1 MITINESTLAGL
13 MPQTEPLPIY
23 LNDHL
28 AGATA
33 GLELFRRAAASVPP
47 QHRDAL
53 RRLTSEIESDRA
65 ALIEMMGALAVPV
78 RHYKVVA
85 GWAGEKLGRVK
96 PNGRLV
102 GRSPLA
108 SLLELEALVVGVRGK
123 AAGWQALRVVAQ
135 HDPRLSIPR
144 LDELIARAD
153 RQQEEL
159 EQMRQQVATEIFT

>member
-1 MITINESTLAGL
+1 VITINESTIAGL

-33 GLELFRRAAASVPP
+33 GLELFRRAAARVPS

-65 ALIEMMGALAVPV
+65 ALVEMMGALEVPV

-85 GWAGEKLGRVK
+85 GWVGEKVGRVK

-108 SLLELEALVVGVRGK
+108 SLLALEALVVAVRGK

-135 HDPRLSIPR
+135 HDTRLSIPR

-159 EQMRQQVATEIFT
+159 EQMRQQVAREIFT